1 MLRQVRKRLA
11 DEDLTDLQKRRQTK
25 LEQDLLLIIT
35 QSVDDIQGQLFPE
48 LEELA
53 EYEDGFTQRVVGQA
67 VTAEIGAGFTSEQ
80 IAALA
85 TRSKAVL
92 IDNKGNKQSLTPDQ
106 MIQQFTKS
114 TDAQL
119 NRTIK
124 QAIQAGNAEGQTNQQ
139 IVKAIMQATDNRT
152 RAQAEA
158 LTRTLSNHYAS
169 QAREQVYRN
178 NSDVIQAER
187 WVATLDSRTRVFHAN
202 LDSKKFP
209 VGKGPKAPL
218 GYNCRCI
225 RVPVVVDDENDPAL
239 RGQRASKFGPVDSR
253 STFPGWFSKQSD
265 SFQRE
270 YLGEERYELYKKGQ
284 VTFSQFTDDKGK
296 TLTLKELSKLEG
308 VTLDKDTVEKPKPQ
322 KEPPAISRE
331 EKEFIS
337 KTKPKRGYKK
347 PDSTSPVEL
356 PIAPS
361 RKIAPK
367 PKQKPVLTNEEKA
380 SIEYYKGDGFYD
392 LNRILRDPNSYS
404 ESELSTAMSQAD
416 RINKAIGKSKTTKD
430 QVFYRGIRSK
440 ELFRDAEKLIGKS
453 LKNKTPQSVTWDES
467 VSEQYAGIIAGY
479 SAEPEG
485 SVIMKISARKGSSA
499 LNVSSVTDI
508 NSGEREI
515 LLKSGTSYKVT
526 RVSDKLTPDGRVA
539 AKVIEVEYVE

>member
-1 MLRQVRKRLA
+1 MSSNTFLIDALTRHQVFLQRYGGGAFNRLNPLLTEMLRQIRKRLA

-35 QSVDDIQGQLFPE
+35 QSVDDIQLQLFPE

-53 EYEDGFTQRVVGQA
+53 EYEDGFTQRVIGQA

-92 IDNKGNKQSLTPDQ
+92 IDNKGNKQSLTPDEL
-106 MIQQFTKS
+106 IKQFTKS

-139 IVKAIMQATDNRT
+139 IVKAIMQTTDSRT

-169 QAREQVYRN
+169 KSREQVYRN

-202 LDSKKFP
+202 LDGKKFP

-270 YLGEERYELYKKGQ
+270 YLGPERYELYKKGQ

-296 TLTLKELSKLEG
+296 TLTLKELSRLES
-308 VTLDKDTVEKPKPQ
+308 VTLD
-322 KEPPAISRE
+322 
-331 EKEFIS
+331 
-337 KTKPKRGYKK
+337 
-347 PDSTSPVEL
+347 
-356 PIAPS
+356 
-361 RKIAPK
+361 
-367 PKQKPVLTNEEKA
+367 
-380 SIEYYKGDGFYD
+380 
-392 LNRILRDPNSYS
+392 
-404 ESELSTAMSQAD
+404 
-416 RINKAIGKSKTTKD
+416 
-430 QVFYRGIRSK
+430 
-440 ELFRDAEKLIGKS
+440 
-453 LKNKTPQSVTWDES
+453 
-467 VSEQYAGIIAGY
+467 
-479 SAEPEG
+479 
-485 SVIMKISARKGSSA
+485 
-499 LNVSSVTDI
+499 
-508 NSGEREI
+508 
-515 LLKSGTSYKVT
+515 
-526 RVSDKLTPDGRVA
+526 
-539 AKVIEVEYVE
+539 